1 MYIISNGMNL
11 FLINIAYASTQP
23 GESIDTF
30 IHKVDTYIVNP
41 LIMLMFAIALVV
53 FLFGIFQFI
62 SNAENEEKKTEGK
75 KHMIWGIIGLAIML
89 GVWTILGI
97 ILNTLGI
104 NNIVPEKGQVQLSE
118 YSPSYPA
125 VGTQ

>member
-1 MYIISNGMNL
+1 MNL